1 MTYMNYYLGVQ
12 SLQDAQYAI
21 DKLSSG
27 IHSQIQSKSRINMTV
42 GPASADNDMTKGVMI
57 WIGGEFTQNEM
68 AEIDSL
74 GGLADNLVTDLV
86 VAFVAKQAVN
96 MRSQDL
102 SSSHT
107 ILGQEEKKSKKK
119 WWQF

>member
-1 MTYMNYYLGVQ
+1 MKYMNYYLGVK

-21 DKLSSG
+21 DKLSTG
-27 IHSQIQSKSRINMTV
+27 IHSQIQSKGRIKMTV

-57 WIGGEFTQNEM
+57 WIGGEFTQEEI
-68 AEIDSL
+68 AEIGNLS
-74 GGLADNLVTDLV
+74 GLADKSVTDLIM
-86 VAFVAKQAVN
+86 AFVAKQAVN
-96 MRSQDL
+96 MRNQGL

-107 ILGQEEKKSKKK
+107 ILGQEEKKTKKK